1 MTTTILI
8 VGLVFLLGLGLG
20 TASIWYVL
28 RHKKGAKVTKKAA
41 LAETPTLRWR
51 YVALTLA
58 ILFLSLALTAYFYR
72 LLPDEIAWR
81 FSLDGSPN
89 TWLNRQAVTMIM
101 LAPQFFLTLAAAAF
115 TWGIVKLGRSYGQ
128 MGGLKQDKILLLMGN
143 IVALPQ
149 VVIVFVMLDIFSY
162 NVYDLHLMPTW
173 LFALI
178 IMVVGG
184 VFLAIFFIQAFIRLS
199 KPADNTTQ
207 QKP

>member
-8 VGLVFLLGLGLG
+8 VSLVFLLGLGLG
-20 TASIWYVL
+20 TAIIWYLL
-28 RHKKGAKVTKKAA
+28 RYKKGAKVTKKDTAT
-41 LAETPTLRWR
+41 ETPTLRWR
-51 YVALTLA
+51 YVALPLA
-58 ILFLSLALTAYFYR
+58 ILFLSLALAAYFYR
-72 LLPDEIAWR
+72 LLPTEVAWR

-89 TWLNRQAVTMIM
+89 SWLSRRAVTLIM

-128 MGGLKQDKILLLMGN
+128 MGGLRQDKILLLMGN

-173 LFALI
+173 MFALI
-178 IMVVGG
+178 VMVAGG
-184 VFLAIFFIQAFIRLS
+184 VFLAIFFIKAFIRLS
-199 KPADNTTQ
+199 KPADSTTE

>member
-20 TASIWYVL
+20 TAIIWYVL
-28 RHKKGAKVTKKAA
+28 RHKKVAKVTKKDA
-41 LAETPTLRWR
+41 LAQTPTRRWK
-51 YVALTLA
+51 YVALPLV

-72 LLPDEIAWR
+72 LLPAEVAWR
-81 FSLDGSPN
+81 FSLDGSPKS
-89 TWLNRQAVTMIM
+89 WLSRQAVTLVL

-115 TWGIVKLGRSYGQ
+115 TWGIVKLGYSYGQ
-128 MGGLKQDKILLLMGN
+128 MGGLRQDKIILLMGN

-149 VVIVFVMLDIFSY
+149 VVILFVMLDIFSY

-173 LFALI
+173 MFALI
-178 IMVVGG
+178 VMVVGG
-184 VFLAIFFIQAFIRLS
+184 VFLAIFFIKAFIRLS
-199 KPADNTTQ
+199 KPADSTTQ

>member
-28 RHKKGAKVTKKAA
+28 RHKKVAKVTKKDA

-51 YVALTLA
+51 YVALPLA
-58 ILFLSLALTAYFYR
+58 MLFLSLALTAYFYR

-89 TWLNRQAVTMIM
+89 SWLSRQAVTMIM

-162 NVYDLHLMPTW
+162 NVYSVHLMPTW